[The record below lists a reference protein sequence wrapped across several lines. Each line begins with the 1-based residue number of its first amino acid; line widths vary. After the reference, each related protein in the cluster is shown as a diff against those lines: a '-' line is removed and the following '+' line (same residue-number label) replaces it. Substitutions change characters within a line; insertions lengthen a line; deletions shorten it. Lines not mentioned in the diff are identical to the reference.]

1 MSITII
7 SLATVALWL
16 WAQNS
21 YFKSSFRYILG
32 ESTGKITYASLYN
45 SFFIHPYSVPFVQDT
60 THTRRL
66 A

>member
-1 MSITII
+1 MGIPIV

-21 YFKSSFRYILG
+21 YSKSSFRCTLG
-32 ESTGKITYASLYN
+32 EGIGDITYTSLYN
-45 SFFIHPYSVPFVQDT
+45 VFTHPYSVPFVQDT
-60 THTRRL
+60 MHARMI